1 LCDGFKNKGAFADC
15 FNAEYYDEYLQ
26 SCGFEIESE
35 WLAYR
40 IDIMERFDREKYRRA
55 AEWLCAR
62 FGYTVDIQ
70 IAGRKREYCEAV
82 SRVMDIGQ
90 RQYMERVMDI
100 LMPFLEKTL
109 CPVVFVGDEPVGF
122 LLTIR
127 KKSKEKH
134 PQTPRIVTLWVH
146 EKWRRKGVTA
156 LLFDCAARQAEA
168 MGLTVI
174 DASLIQKEKTASRLG
189 AENAGGRVTHRYRQY
204 EIDF

>member
-1 LCDGFKNKGAFADC
+1 
-15 FNAEYYDEYLQ
+15 
-26 SCGFEIESE
+26 
-35 WLAYR
+35 
-40 IDIMERFDREKYRRA
+40 
-55 AEWLCAR
+55 
-62 FGYTVDIQ
+62 
-70 IAGRKREYCEAV
+70 
-82 SRVMDIGQ
+82 MDIGQ

-156 LLFDCAARQAEA
+156 VLFDCFARQSLRLNITQA
-168 MGLTVI
+168 
-174 DASLIQKEKTASRLG
+174 DASLIRTDNLASRLG
-189 AENAGGRVTHRYRQY
+189 AEYAGGEEIRRYRQY
-204 EIDF
+204 RVDI